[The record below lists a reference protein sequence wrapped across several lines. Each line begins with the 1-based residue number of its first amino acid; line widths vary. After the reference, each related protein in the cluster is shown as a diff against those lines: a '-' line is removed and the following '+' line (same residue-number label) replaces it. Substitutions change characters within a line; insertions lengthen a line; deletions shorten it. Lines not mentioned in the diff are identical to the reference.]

1 VHSNN
6 QHREPATGPTIPL
19 RAPAPQPSR
28 RAAHARP
35 LQAINA
41 DRAQGQPAPRSRRAS
56 RRPRRSWG
64 SIIRTS
70 ALVLF
75 GLLGLGLIASY
86 LQVRG
91 IAEQL
96 VTVDQRPGH
105 FAALPAAPYT
115 LLLIGV
121 DERAGFPEEGIRG
134 DTLIVVRVDPPGRR
148 VGLLSIPRDSLV
160 DIPGFGANKINAAYS
175 LGANNAAELYGPDAG
190 VHDAGMALAAQTVS
204 GFLGIPID
212 YVAQVNF
219 DGFARV
225 IDALGGVTI
234 DVPARLVDE
243 EYPTED
249 FGVMRIEFEA
259 GIQKMDGERAL
270 IYARTRHADSD
281 FGRSERQ
288 QQVIHAMVDELRARG
303 PVGQALLLP
312 ALKDSLKGTIATTLP
327 FDRPDALFGLAWL
340 ASGLNPDELNRLQLS
355 PETAGLS
362 EDGSSL
368 IWNSDDVRALAQLLL
383 APPSAESE
391 AARVQVLNGTD
402 IAGLAGK
409 VTADLE
415 QQGFVILPAA
425 DAPTSA
431 ERTVVYD
438 ISGKPAT
445 AGRLAAALGAE
456 QRQGAPEGFFGQADI
471 VVVLGANAAQ

>member
-1 VHSNN
+1 
-6 QHREPATGPTIPL
+6 
-19 RAPAPQPSR
+19 
-28 RAAHARP
+28 
-35 LQAINA
+35 
-41 DRAQGQPAPRSRRAS
+41 
-56 RRPRRSWG
+56 
-64 SIIRTS
+64 
-70 ALVLF
+70 
-75 GLLGLGLIASY
+75 
-86 LQVRG
+86 
-91 IAEQL
+91 
-96 VTVDQRPGH
+96 
-105 FAALPAAPYT
+105 
-115 LLLIGV
+115 
-121 DERAGFPEEGIRG
+121 
-134 DTLIVVRVDPPGRR
+134 
-148 VGLLSIPRDSLV
+148 
-160 DIPGFGANKINAAYS
+160 
-175 LGANNAAELYGPDAG
+175 
-190 VHDAGMALAAQTVS
+190 
-204 GFLGIPID
+204 
-212 YVAQVNF
+212 
-219 DGFARV
+219 
-225 IDALGGVTI
+225 VTI

-368 IWNSDDVRALAQLLL
+368 IWNSDGVRALAQLLL